1 MSEQVISKF
10 EEAVQ
15 RDSEE
20 IIRLTK
26 RHFWNAFILI
36 GFSLQPLAYCMMT
49 QQPQRLVIWMG
60 ILGALV
66 ASGERMYLQTRIKK
80 TVINLATCS
89 MIIDFL
95 KKQKNDSIC
104 SW

>member
-26 RHFWNAFILI
+26 RHFWNTFILI
-36 GFSLQPLAYCMMT
+36 GFTLQPVAYCLM
-49 QQPQRLVIWMG
+49 QNQPQRIVIWMG
-60 ILGALV
+60 IIGALV
-66 ASGERMYLQTRIKK
+66 ASGERMYLQKRIKK
-80 TVINLATCS
+80 TVIDLATCS

-95 KKQKNDSIC
+95 KKHKNDSIC
-104 SW
+104 SR